1 MKLLLEHIVKY
12 KNRINYQQ
20 LKFSSLTG
28 RSRVQKSIFV
38 HVTFVLLNITWTQS
52 VAITTPRPMSRLVS
66 DFRNDHLC
74 VSVLVD
80 LFIAG
85 TLALIV
91 WINESANLNL
101 SPDD

>member
-1 MKLLLEHIVKY
+1 
-12 KNRINYQQ
+12 
-20 LKFSSLTG
+20 
-28 RSRVQKSIFV
+28 
-38 HVTFVLLNITWTQS
+38 
-52 VAITTPRPMSRLVS
+52 MSRLVS